1 MFMRLSSTIALAF
14 LIQGCMP
21 SKQAQSPQKPPQNE
35 TGDGTTAQSLKDI
48 GANRLIVVSGS
59 NQISLA
65 DIARRNSAQLTVF
78 QFSGTDCIPCRS
90 ESPHV
95 GQALAKYGSKV
106 SRVVIFPNPFSE
118 YPASAYT
125 DFTRQYANGAP
136 FVTEIDSSA
145 PVLKSIR
152 ANRSQFFGLYILVN
166 QQGLG
171 QVLNMD
177 EAYLKVD
184 EAVAA
189 ALK

>member
-1 MFMRLSSTIALAF
+1 MIIRLGSTIALAF
-14 LIQGCMP
+14 FVQGCMP

-35 TGDGTTAQSLKDI
+35 SVDKTTSQSLKDI

-59 NQISLA
+59 SQISLA

-78 QFSGTDCIPCRS
+78 QFSGTDCIPCKS
-90 ESPHV
+90 ESPYV
-95 GQALAKYGSKV
+95 GQAIAKYGSKV
-106 SRVVIFPNPFSE
+106 ARVVMFPNPFSE

-136 FVTEIDSSA
+136 YVTEIDSSA
-145 PVLKSIR
+145 PVLKAIR

-177 EAYLKVD
+177 EAYLKVN